1 MKDDKAVKLKCG
13 ALTALSGSTSVLVML
28 HKVTLQCKLQ
38 RRQPACKMDVDR
50 GNGHAWA
57 VPDDREMKRLAI
69 HWKWNTLF
77 KRRWNWRAWFR
88 KRENN
93 ICVMPLTK
101 TGASVLPGFEMC
113 DRCYLSCNPLSS
125 FLPLPHFLF
134 LFFLF
139 FFFCSF
145 FLLLW
150 GAGVGRGVFFGPLFL
165 YLSFI
170 CFCYQQ

>member
-38 RRQPACKMDVDR
+38 RRHPACKMDVDR

-57 VPDDREMKRLAI
+57 VPDDREMKGLAI

-77 KRRWNWRAWFR
+77 KRRWNWGAWFR

-125 FLPLPHFLF
+125 FLPLPHFFPPFFFSSSF
-134 LFFLF
+134 LFFL
-139 FFFCSF
+139 SSS
-145 FLLLW
+145 LGGGG
-150 GAGVGRGVFFGPLFL
+150 GAVFFGPLFL